1 MSLRSPLGRVL
12 GLGSARGGSGH
23 WYAQRVTAVALVL
36 LGAVVRRRR
45 SPSLGGATHEQRRRL
60 AALAGVSSALARAAG
75 ASSLPGTRCSACR
88 SWSRITSATRAR
100 ASLVLLV
107 IKFAFVVAAVVGV
120 LAVLR
125 IAFGVAA

>member
-1 MSLRSPLGRVL
+1 VL
-12 GLGSARGGSGH
+12 GLGSARGGSSH

-36 LGAVVRRRR
+36 LALWFVV
-45 SPSLGGATHEQRRRL
+45 SLALLADASYEQVTDWLRTPL
-60 AALAGVSSALARAAG
+60 NSALA
-75 ASSLPGTRCSACR
+75 LLLVVVSAWHAVLGLQVIVEDYVADKGKR
-88 SWSRITSATRAR
+88 L
-100 ASLVLLV
+100 LVLIA

>member
-12 GLGSARGGSGH
+12 GLGSARGGSSH

-36 LGAVVRRRR
+36 LALWLIV
-45 SPSLGGATHEQRRRL
+45 SLASLADASYEQVTGWLRWPL
-60 AALAGVSSALARAAG
+60 NSALALLLVVVAAWHAVLG
-75 ASSLPGTRCSACR
+75 LQVVVEDYVADKGKRL
-88 SWSRITSATRAR
+88 
-100 ASLVLLV
+100 LVLIA

>member
-12 GLGSARGGSGH
+12 GLGSARGGSSH
-23 WYAQRVTAVALVL
+23 WYAQRVTAVALL
-36 LGAVVRRRR
+36 LLALWFVV
-45 SPSLGGATHEQRRRL
+45 SLALLADASYEQITDWLRTPL
-60 AALAGVSSALARAAG
+60 NSALA
-75 ASSLPGTRCSACR
+75 LLLVVVSAWHAVLGLQVIVEDYVADKGKR
-88 SWSRITSATRAR
+88 L
-100 ASLVLLV
+100 LVLIA

>member
-12 GLGSARGGSGH
+12 GLGSARGGSSH
-23 WYAQRVTAVALVL
+23 WYAQRITAVALVL
-36 LGAVVRRRR
+36 LALWLVI
-45 SPSLGGATHEQRRRL
+45 SLASLADASYEQVTGWLRWPL
-60 AALAGVSSALARAAG
+60 NSALA
-75 ASSLPGTRCSACR
+75 LLLVVVSAWHAVLGLQVVVEDYVADKGKR
-88 SWSRITSATRAR
+88 L
-100 ASLVLLV
+100 LVLIA

>member
-12 GLGSARGGSGH
+12 GLGSARGGSSH
-23 WYAQRVTAVALVL
+23 WYAQRVSAVALVL
-36 LGAVVRRRR
+36 LALWLFVSLASLADASYEQVTGWLR
-45 SPSLGGATHEQRRRL
+45 SPLN
-60 AALAGVSSALARAAG
+60 SALALLLVVVAAWHAVLG
-75 ASSLPGTRCSACR
+75 LQVVVEDYVAGKGTRVV
-88 SWSRITSATRAR
+88 
-100 ASLVLLV
+100 VLIA

>member
-1 MSLRSPLGRVL
+1 VSLRSPLGRVL
-12 GLGSARGGSGH
+12 GLGSARGGSSH

-36 LGAVVRRRR
+36 LALWFVV
-45 SPSLGGATHEQRRRL
+45 SLALLADASYEQVTGWLRWPL
-60 AALAGVSSALARAAG
+60 NSALALLLVVVAAWHAVLG
-75 ASSLPGTRCSACR
+75 LQVIVEDYVADKGKRM
-88 SWSRITSATRAR
+88 
-100 ASLVLLV
+100 LVLIA

>member
-12 GLGSARGGSGH
+12 GLGSARGGSSH

-36 LGAVVRRRR
+36 LALWLVVSLASLDGA
-45 SPSLGGATHEQRRRL
+45 SHEQVTGWLRQPL
-60 AALAGVSSALARAAG
+60 NSALALLLVVVAAWHAVLG
-75 ASSLPGTRCSACR
+75 LQVVVDDYVADKGTRVA
-88 SWSRITSATRAR
+88 
-100 ASLVLLV
+100 VLIA
-107 IKFAFVVAAVVGV
+107 IKFAFVVAAVVGA

>member
-1 MSLRSPLGRVL
+1 VSLRSPLGRVL
-12 GLGSARGGSGH
+12 GLGSARGGSSH

-36 LGAVVRRRR
+36 LALWFFV
-45 SPSLGGATHEQRRRL
+45 SL
-60 AALAGVSSALARAAG
+60 ALLPDASYEHVTGWLRWPLNSALALLLVVVAAWHAVLG
-75 ASSLPGTRCSACR
+75 LQVIVEDYVSDKGKRM
-88 SWSRITSATRAR
+88 
-100 ASLVLLV
+100 LVLIA

>member
-12 GLGSARGGSGH
+12 GLGSARGGSSH

-36 LGAVVRRRR
+36 LALWFVV
-45 SPSLGGATHEQRRRL
+45 SLASLADASYEQVTGWLRWPL
-60 AALAGVSSALARAAG
+60 NSALALLLVVVAAWHAVLG
-75 ASSLPGTRCSACR
+75 LQVVVEDYVADKGTRL
-88 SWSRITSATRAR
+88 
-100 ASLVLLV
+100 LVLIA

>member
-12 GLGSARGGSGH
+12 GLGSARGGASH

-36 LGAVVRRRR
+36 LALWLVV
-45 SPSLGGATHEQRRRL
+45 SLASLADASYEQVTGWLRWPL
-60 AALAGVSSALARAAG
+60 NSALA
-75 ASSLPGTRCSACR
+75 LLLVIVSAWHAVLGLQVVVEDYVADKGKR
-88 SWSRITSATRAR
+88 L
-100 ASLVLLV
+100 LVLIA

>member
-12 GLGSARGGSGH
+12 GLGSARGGSSH

-36 LGAVVRRRR
+36 LALWFVVSLASLDGASYGEVFGW
-45 SPSLGGATHEQRRRL
+45 LQRPL
-60 AALAGVSSALARAAG
+60 NSALALLLVVVAAWHAVLG
-75 ASSLPGTRCSACR
+75 LQVVVEDYVADKGTRVV
-88 SWSRITSATRAR
+88 
-100 ASLVLLV
+100 VLIA

>member
-12 GLGSARGGSGH
+12 GLGSARGGSSH
-23 WYAQRVTAVALVL
+23 WYAQRVTALALVL
-36 LGAVVRRRR
+36 LALWFVV
-45 SPSLGGATHEQRRRL
+45 SLALLADASYEQVTGWLRTPL
-60 AALAGVSSALARAAG
+60 NSALALLLVVVAAWHAVLG
-75 ASSLPGTRCSACR
+75 LQVIVEDYVAEKGKRM
-88 SWSRITSATRAR
+88 
-100 ASLVLLV
+100 LVLIA

>member
-12 GLGSARGGSGH
+12 GLGSARDGSSH

-36 LGAVVRRRR
+36 LALWLVI
-45 SPSLGGATHEQRRRL
+45 SLASLADASYEQVTGWLRWPL
-60 AALAGVSSALARAAG
+60 NSALALLLVVVAAWHAVLG
-75 ASSLPGTRCSACR
+75 LQVVVEDYVADKGKRL
-88 SWSRITSATRAR
+88 
-100 ASLVLLV
+100 LVLIA

>member
-12 GLGSARGGSGH
+12 GLGSARGGSSH

-36 LGAVVRRRR
+36 LALWLVV
-45 SPSLGGATHEQRRRL
+45 SLASLADASYEQVTGWLRWPL
-60 AALAGVSSALARAAG
+60 NSALALLLVVVAAWHAVLG
-75 ASSLPGTRCSACR
+75 LQVVVEDYVADKGKRL
-88 SWSRITSATRAR
+88 
-100 ASLVLLV
+100 LVLIA

>member
-12 GLGSARGGSGH
+12 GLGSARGGSSH

-36 LGAVVRRRR
+36 LTLWLVV
-45 SPSLGGATHEQRRRL
+45 SLASLADASYEQVTGWLRWPL
-60 AALAGVSSALARAAG
+60 NSALALLLVVVAAWHAVLG
-75 ASSLPGTRCSACR
+75 LQVVVEDYVADKGTRV
-88 SWSRITSATRAR
+88 
-100 ASLVLLV
+100 LVLIA

>member
-12 GLGSARGGSGH
+12 GLGSARGGSSH

-36 LGAVVRRRR
+36 LALWFVV
-45 SPSLGGATHEQRRRL
+45 SLALLADASYEQVTDWLRTPL
-60 AALAGVSSALARAAG
+60 NSALALLLVVVSGWHAVLGLQVIVEDYVADKGKR
-75 ASSLPGTRCSACR
+75 L
-88 SWSRITSATRAR
+88 
-100 ASLVLLV
+100 LVLIA